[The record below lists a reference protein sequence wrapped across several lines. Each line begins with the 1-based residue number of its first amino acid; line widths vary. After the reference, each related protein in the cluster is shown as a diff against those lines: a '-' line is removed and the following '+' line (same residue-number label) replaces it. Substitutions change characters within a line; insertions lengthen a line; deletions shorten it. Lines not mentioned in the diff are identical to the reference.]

1 MQGRVLL
8 DHGAG
13 GAATARLVRELFLA
27 HLGGPS
33 VLEDATEVEGGD
45 RIALTTDTF
54 VVRPLRFP
62 GGDIGRLSICGT
74 VNDLAMV
81 GARPHCIT
89 AGFLLEEGLELALL
103 ERVVISMAQ
112 AASEAGVRVVA
123 GDTKVVGRGE
133 ADKLYINTAG
143 MGVLPAGRHLSSA
156 ACVPGDLV
164 VVSGPIGDH
173 GTAVMIE
180 REGFHVDGD
189 LASDCQPLW
198 DLVEALLAVAPGTRC
213 MRDPTR
219 GGLATALIEI
229 AAASQVGIAL
239 REDTI
244 PVRRPV
250 AATCELL
257 GLDPLYMACEGRL
270 VAIVPASEIDPALR
284 ALRAHPDGAAASQIG
299 AVVREPT
306 GLVLETSAGGRRPL
320 VPLEGPQL
328 PRIC

>member
-1 MQGRVLL
+1 MQDTILL
-8 DHGAG
+8 DHGEG
-13 GAATARLVRELFLA
+13 GAATSRLVREMFLA

-33 VLEDATEVEGGD
+33 VLEDATEVDGGD

-54 VVRPLRFP
+54 VVRPIRFP
-62 GGDIGRLSICGT
+62 GGDIGRLSVAGT

-81 GARPHCIT
+81 GARPRYIT
-89 AGFLLEEGLELALL
+89 AGFLLEEGLELSLL
-103 ERVVISMAQ
+103 ESVVTSMAET
-112 AASEAGVRVVA
+112 ASEADVSVVT

-133 ADKLYINTAG
+133 ADKLYINTTG

-156 ACVPGDLV
+156 TCEPGDLV
-164 VVSGPIGDH
+164 LVSGPVGDH
-173 GTAVMIE
+173 GTAVMTE
-180 REGFHVDGD
+180 REGFDVKGE

-198 DLVEALLAVAPGTRC
+198 DLVETLLAAAPGTRC

-229 AAASQVGIAL
+229 ASASQVGIVL
-239 REDTI
+239 QEELI

-250 AATCELL
+250 SVTCELL

-270 VAIVPASEIDPALR
+270 VAVVPASEIGRALR
-284 ALRAHPDGAAASQIG
+284 ALHAHPRGMAASQIG
-299 AVVREPT
+299 AVVAKPP
-306 GLVLETSAGGRRPL
+306 GLVLETTAAGRRPL
-320 VPLEGPQL
+320 VALEGAQL